1 MTLPPLD
8 SIADR
13 PEGVEALL
21 ADLAELGLSRN
32 EALAY
37 LTLLEDDGG
46 EGLTG
51 YEVAARSGIPR
62 SAVYAVLRKLERAG
76 AAFDYG
82 TDPQRFVASPPD
94 RWMGELRRTT
104 LARMDDVQARL
115 ARLPRRDRP
124 EPVWI
129 LTRYEQVISRISK
142 MIRGA
147 ERSIYLSLWDRELN
161 LLRPALEAVADRPLH
176 RVLHSPARITWRPAQ
191 TSLWIDDVTDDVAKA
206 HWSHKAMV
214 VIDRTEALIGGT
226 EPAADNHAVW
236 TTNPSLVDVATNHI
250 ILDITLMARA
260 RGIDPVG
267 DVAPMM
273 RPHLGPPGQDPA

>member
-206 HWSHKAMV
+206 LWSHKAMV